1 MEEYV
6 EVMRRS
12 VELAETCMEG
22 LYHIRARIQEGM
34 FEETM
39 YLFEDIVYGY
49 CQIAEFLPALDSFL
63 TDDRLGVITCEIEE
77 ALHSMLTAYEY
88 CDINKAAYIV
98 NNQLISGFQLWSR
111 ELMTLF
117 SS

>member
-12 VELAETCMEG
+12 AELAETCLEG
-22 LYHIRARIQEGM
+22 LYHIRARILEGV

-39 YLFEDIVYGY
+39 NLFEDIVCGY
-49 CQIAEFLPALDSFL
+49 CQIAEFLPILDSFL
-63 TDDRLGVITCEIEE
+63 ADDRLSVITRKIEE
-77 ALHSMLTAYEY
+77 AMHRMLTAYEY
-88 CDINKAAYIV
+88 CDINKAAYILDH
-98 NNQLISGFQLWSR
+98 QLIPDFQLWSS

-117 SS
+117 AS